1 MKNRRVRLSLLTL
14 GVVLLLLTI
23 FLTVNATLNSGV
35 KLGSPPA
42 NRANGGTS
50 QSAHPQQSAQAT
62 PSAGPTTQPPA
73 SAAAP
78 GKPDCSKMAAP
89 QVQAN
94 DFEVRDPNTCNTM
107 WVGQS
112 AVAIQKMLD
121 RTYEIKALPPNSDAA
136 VPCMRSGDNA
146 NVNGK
151 SSTMLGLCD
160 TAKTTYVATQKGIV
174 KFTPT
179 TSAPLVWF
187 ALSATAAPRRFSTPA
202 GQMCAAGFSLSH
214 RPGAAA
220 SDLDAV
226 KGLKLEGWTDAD
238 PFWKYVQQGME
249 LSASGRDIK
258 GCGPEAPDIVYV

>member
-1 MKNRRVRLSLLTL
+1 
-14 GVVLLLLTI
+14 VLLLLAI

-42 NRANGGTS
+42 RKAGDGTS
-50 QSAHPQQSAQAT
+50 QSAQPEHSSPGSPSAQPQA
-62 PSAGPTTQPPA
+62 SPA
-73 SAAAP
+73 AAAP
-78 GKPDCSKMAAP
+78 GKPDCSKSAAP

-94 DFEVRDPNTCNTM
+94 DFEVRDPNTCTTI

-121 RTYEIKALPPNSDAA
+121 RTYEIKALPPNSDTA
-136 VPCMRSGDNA
+136 VPCMRTGDNT

-151 SSTMLGLCD
+151 SSTMLGICD
-160 TAKTTYVATQKGIV
+160 STKTTYVATQKGIA
-174 KFTPT
+174 KFTTNT
-179 TSAPLVWF
+179 TAPLVWF
-187 ALSATAAPRRFSTPA
+187 ALAATAAPRRFSTPA
-202 GQMCAAGFSLSH
+202 GQMCAAGFALSH
-214 RPGAAA
+214 RPGAAQ

-226 KGLKLEGWTDAD
+226 KGLKIEGWSDAD

-249 LSASGRDIK
+249 FSASGKDIK